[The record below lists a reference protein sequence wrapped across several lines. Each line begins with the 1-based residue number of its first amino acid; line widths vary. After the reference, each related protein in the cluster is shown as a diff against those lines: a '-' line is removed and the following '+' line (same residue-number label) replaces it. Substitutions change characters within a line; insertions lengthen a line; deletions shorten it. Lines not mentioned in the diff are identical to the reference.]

1 MHDLHEY
8 SPLMIMTMKP
18 NNPSFGLPDPIT
30 ELTTTQDFKLRKL
43 EILLEKPETRKEDII
58 TVFIALQEQ
67 AYVLSNCLENLIK
80 KWPKPPTDMDPLT
93 TEEALSM
100 FGISSE
106 CKD

>member
-1 MHDLHEY
+1 
-8 SPLMIMTMKP
+8 MKP

-30 ELTTTQDFKLRKL
+30 ELTTSQDFKLRRL
-43 EILLEKPETRKEDII
+43 EILLNKPETKKEDII
-58 TVFIALQEQ
+58 TIFIALQEQ

-80 KWPKPPTDMDPLT
+80 KWPKPPMDMDLLT
-93 TEEALSM
+93 TDEELSM